1 MISEELFYSLKVGDK
16 IKIVDKWPER
26 NIARDVRS
34 MDEWLGKIVTVRKI
48 AVTDIQG
55 NPQYLKIN
63 EDQKCNDGW
72 YWNRY
77 TIEKV
82 MYPVN
87 AIGLEE
93 LI

>member
-16 IKIVDKWPER
+16 IKIVDKWPEH
-26 NIARDVRS
+26 NIAHNVYS
-34 MDEWLGKIVTVRKI
+34 MNKWLGKVVTVRKTM
-48 AVTDIQG
+48 VTDVQG

-63 EDQKCNDGW
+63 EDQECGGW

-77 TIEKV
+77 AIEKV
-82 MYPVN
+82 MHPVHI
-87 AIGLEE
+87 IGLEE